1 MRKIIHIDMDSF
13 FASVEI
19 RDNPNLRDKPV
30 AVGSEIQQR
39 GVISTANYI
48 ARKYGVH
55 SAMPTY
61 KALQI
66 CPKLIVVKG
75 NMQKYKDI
83 SHNVRSIMAE
93 YTDLIESLSLDEA
106 FLDVTKCSKCYN
118 SATWIAQEIRDRI
131 YASENLTASAGIS
144 INKFIA
150 KVASDWNKPNGQYLV
165 APNMVDEFV
174 QNLSVKKIF
183 GVGPKTAER
192 LSNLGIHTCSDLQAR
207 SIDELQQYFG
217 KFGGS
222 LYYLSRG
229 IDNREVNPNRVLKSL
244 SLETT
249 YDTDLSIKTACIIE
263 LNILIERLKTKLSR
277 SDKNNF
283 NKIFVKIK
291 FNDFTI
297 TTIETMSSNLN
308 LEKMH
313 NLLIEG
319 LRRGLNKPVRLLG
332 VGVRLCD
339 KNTPEQLELL

>member
-1 MRKIIHIDMDSF
+1 
-13 FASVEI
+13 
-19 RDNPNLRDKPV
+19 
-30 AVGSEIQQR
+30 
-39 GVISTANYI
+39 
-48 ARKYGVH
+48 
-55 SAMPTY
+55 
-61 KALQI
+61 
-66 CPKLIVVKG
+66 
-75 NMQKYKDI
+75 
-83 SHNVRSIMAE
+83 
-93 YTDLIESLSLDEA
+93 
-106 FLDVTKCSKCYN
+106 
-118 SATWIAQEIRDRI
+118 
-131 YASENLTASAGIS
+131 
-144 INKFIA
+144 
-150 KVASDWNKPNGQYLV
+150 
-165 APNMVDEFV
+165 
-174 QNLSVKKIF
+174 
-183 GVGPKTAER
+183 
-192 LSNLGIHTCSDLQAR
+192 
-207 SIDELQQYFG
+207 
-217 KFGGS
+217 
-222 LYYLSRG
+222 
-229 IDNREVNPNRVLKSL
+229 VLKSL